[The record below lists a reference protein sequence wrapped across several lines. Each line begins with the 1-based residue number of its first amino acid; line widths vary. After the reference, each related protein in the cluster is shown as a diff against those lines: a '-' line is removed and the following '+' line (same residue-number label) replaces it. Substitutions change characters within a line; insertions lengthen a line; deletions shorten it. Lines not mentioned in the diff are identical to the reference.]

1 MEPKIRL
8 LSVPTPEQ
16 LLAVANRIGPE
27 KVRVVVFRDSEYA
40 KGFPPTN
47 AKQLIS
53 WLEEKLEG
61 IEPEYQVSAELNFA
75 VEFEDSMTAEFSY
88 FRPETETE
96 FAQRVHEI
104 AMREVRS
111 EQQQQRLYESL
122 RQKFESNT

>member
-8 LSVPTPEQ
+8 SSVPTPEQ

-27 KVRVVVFRDSEYA
+27 KVHVVVFSDSEYA
-40 KGFPPTN
+40 EGFPPTN

-61 IEPEYQVSAELNFA
+61 IEPEYRVSAELNFA
-75 VEFEDSMTAEFSY
+75 IEFEESITAELSY

-104 AMREVRS
+104 AMREVHS

-122 RQKFESNT
+122 RQKFEGNT

>member
-1 MEPKIRL
+1 MEPKISL
-8 LSVPTPEQ
+8 LSAPTPEQ

-27 KVRVVVFRDSEYA
+27 KVSVVVFRDSNYTE
-40 KGFPPTN
+40 GFPPTN
-47 AKQLIS
+47 AQQFLS

-61 IEPEYQVSAELNFA
+61 IDPEYRGSAELNFA
-75 VEFEDSMTAEFSY
+75 VEFEDSMTAELSY

-104 AMREVRS
+104 AMREVRL